1 MYPCSDA
8 FHEAV
13 RQGQEQKALL
23 IFDDCVFTDD
33 DIVIDNGIEFHDYF
47 NTEED
52 LSIGQATSNEI
63 SFSLFN
69 DDRLLN
75 NYAFGDFTATLGVLI
90 GEGVYQQSGSVMITS
105 PDTNAKYIGSNDPPY
120 IRRNGMALSPQ
131 PSFAVKSIL
140 VYDGKVWCFSRD
152 GRHAVYKDSDG
163 SNITGA
169 NPLNDFMKKKT
180 QSWDGKGISYKD
192 RMLIIQQAGRWKKYE
207 FVPLGRFTA
216 ERPKAPDVIQ
226 IDLTCYDLMQKFDV
240 DMPSDAAL
248 WLSYPL
254 PLKTLFEY
262 MCWYVGVD
270 YVSSDFINST
280 ATIDS
285 RPADFDSVTMREV
298 IKWIAEAAGSN
309 ARFNRDGKLELAW
322 LRQTGRSYN
331 ANAYREFNPYWYETK
346 KVTKLYN
353 RSTQDAEDN
362 TVGDGNE
369 AYLIQDNP
377 LLRGVR

>member
-1 MYPCSDA
+1 MSRMVGTVSRGVRAPIIRNGDNLVEIVTDSVLEAAKDA
-8 FHEAV
+8 GFKIQD
-13 RQGQEQKALL
+13 R
-23 IFDDCVFTDD
+23 
-33 DIVIDNGIEFHDYF
+33 DIVAM
-47 NTEED
+47 TEA
-52 LSIGQATSNEI
+52 IVARAQG
-63 SFSLFN
+63 
-69 DDRLLN
+69 
-75 NYAFGDFTATLGVLI
+75 NYASVDNIADDVRAKLG
-90 GEGVYQQSGSVMITS
+90 GETVGVIF
-105 PDTNAKYIGSNDPPY
+105 P
-120 IRRNGMALSPQ
+120 
-131 PSFAVKSIL
+131 IL
-140 VYDGKVWCFSRD
+140 
-152 GRHAVYKDSDG
+152 
-163 SNITGA
+163 
-169 NPLNDFMKKKT
+169 
-180 QSWDGKGISYKD
+180 
-192 RMLIIQQAGRWKKYE
+192 LIIQQAGRWKKYE

-353 RSTQDAEDN
+353 RSTQDAEDK